1 MKILIVEDEK
11 DLANI
16 LKKGFEERSFIA
28 DISHDGEE
36 GLYMAETYSY
46 DAIILDIM
54 LPGIDGIEILSR
66 LRKKHIDVP
75 VLMLTAKGEVKDRIA
90 GLEKGADDYI
100 PKPFDFQELVARVKS
115 VIRRNTGKPSPLIV
129 ISDLVVDTNTH
140 TAKRGEAD
148 IPLSS
153 KEYSI
158 LEYLAA
164 HKNRVISR
172 TELIEHVYETDFDLD
187 SNVIDV
193 YINFL
198 RNKIDKGFKNKLIHT
213 VRGAGY
219 ILKET
224 E

>member
-16 LKKGFEERSFIA
+16 LKKGFEEHSFVA
-28 DISHDGEE
+28 DISNDGEE

-54 LPGIDGIEILSR
+54 LPGIDGIEILSQ

-115 VIRRNTGKPSPLIV
+115 AIRRNTGKPSPLIV
-129 ISDLVVDTNTH
+129 ISNLVVDTNTH
-140 TAKRGEAD
+140 TAQRGGTD
-148 IPLSS
+148 IPLSA

-158 LEYLAA
+158 LEYLAS

>member
-1 MKILIVEDEK
+1 MRILIIEDEQNLAKILK
-11 DLANI
+11 Q
-16 LKKGFEERSFIA
+16 GFEENGFTVELSF
-28 DISHDGEE
+28 DGEE
-36 GLYMAETYSY
+36 GLYMAENYPY
-46 DAIILDIM
+46 DAILLDIM
-54 LPGIDGIEILSR
+54 LPSLDGISILKK
-66 LRKKHIDVP
+66 LRTKDCSVP
-75 VLMLTAKGEVKDRIA
+75 ILMLTAKGEVENRIQ
-90 GLEKGADDYI
+90 GLNTGADDYI
-100 PKPFDFQELVARVKS
+100 TKPFDFHELVARVKS
-115 VIRRNTGKPSPLIV
+115 AIRRNTGKPSPLIV
-129 ISDLVVDTNTH
+129 ISDLVVNTNTH
-140 TAKRGEAD
+140 TAKRGKTD

-158 LEYLAA
+158 LEYLAS

-172 TELIEHVYETDFDLD
+172 TELVDHVYETDFDLD

-198 RNKIDKGFKNKLIHT
+198 RNKIDKGFGIKLIHT